1 MNNSEEKVMK
11 RLIYILPILATL
23 VCVFTSCEEISYDT
37 TGSISG
43 VVLDNDTGAPIRGV
57 MVSLVPEG
65 KGERVTEED
74 GRFEFTQLLT
84 GSHQYTVT
92 ARKEGYRTNR
102 IYVTVEANANVE
114 VSLILDKI

>member
-1 MNNSEEKVMK
+1 MNDSTEKVMK
-11 RLIYILPILATL
+11 RLVYVLLILATL
-23 VCVFTSCEEISYDT
+23 ICVCTSCEEISYDT

-43 VVLDNDTGAPIRGV
+43 VVLDDDTGAPILGV

>member
-1 MNNSEEKVMK
+1 MNNSTEKVMK
-11 RLIYILPILATL
+11 RLVYVLLILATL

-43 VVLDNDTGAPIRGV
+43 VVLDNDTGEPICGAK
-57 MVSLVPEG
+57 VSLVPEG
-65 KGERVTEED
+65 KGEKVTEED

-92 ARKEGYRTNR
+92 GRKEGYRTNL
-102 IYVTVEANANVE
+102 IYVTVEAGANVE
-114 VSLILDKI
+114 VSLILKKI